1 MDNEKLLKD
10 KTILITGANGILE
23 LRVIRKLLN
32 LNTAIRIIGIDH
44 RTDNVSDPEKAYC
57 RKQILRA
64 VSEHPERQW
73 KMIQADISDKAVVE
87 MVFQIYRPDI
97 VIHLGTLTV
106 GSHEESA
113 YRKDFACDCFFNILE
128 ACRHSQER
136 RHSVSHL
143 IYGADLARY
152 KSDRKR
158 IKTQTD
164 IYSRSCQMV
173 VTVLRLQPYDELSG
187 NADTLDLIGDTV
199 IDALLHSSAMQA
211 ACICI

>member
-1 MDNEKLLKD
+1 MSKVLGCNCV
-10 KTILITGANGILE
+10 LIPRGHQNKKI
-23 LRVIRKLLN
+23 LN

-44 RTDNVSDPEKAYC
+44 RTDNVSNPEKVYC

-97 VIHLGTLTV
+97 VIHLGTLSV
-106 GSHEESA
+106 GCYEERA
-113 YRKDFACDCFFNILE
+113 YRKDFDRDCFLNILE
-128 ACRHSQER
+128 ACRHSQEG

-158 IKTQTD
+158 IKTQAD
-164 IYSRSCQMV
+164 IYSRSCQMA
-173 VTVLRLQPYDELSG
+173 VTVLRLEPYDELSG
-187 NADTLDLIGDTV
+187 NADTLDPIGDTV
-199 IDALLHSSAMQA
+199 IDALLHPSAMQA
-211 ACICI
+211 ACTCV